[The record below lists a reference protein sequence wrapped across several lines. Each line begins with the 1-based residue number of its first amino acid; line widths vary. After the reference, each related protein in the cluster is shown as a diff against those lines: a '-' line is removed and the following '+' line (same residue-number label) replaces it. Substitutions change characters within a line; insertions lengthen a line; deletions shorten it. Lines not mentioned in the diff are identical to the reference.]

1 MSGEN
6 KIIVDENLQISDEQ
20 RQEVQEGLSSLKNWL
35 IKRRAVSKNADGE
48 PDYQI
53 ALDNLDKTQVFLTE
67 KGADRLIEAVQNG
80 ELHLTDKFIQA
91 YGGKDKAMASLQK
104 ICDKQGDN
112 NIAFNARGIVQEP
125 TVFLNLKHY
134 EQNKGHLELRSISS
148 LVTHEATH
156 AIGLKFSENMA
167 NVIVGRE
174 VNDGVEYSKY
184 RDSGKEVY
192 ARVMQLRHDLKLN
205 PEQEFT
211 LDDVSKMRQDCM
223 EKRQG
228 YQKVDGKAAPE
239 NLDTMLFERYS
250 DEQIQFLL
258 NATSEILPQQDNSLD
273 RYQLA
278 LDMKRD
284 FAASQA
290 ELRVKSQLYKTD
302 ANQILLADN
311 QNENAPK
318 VNNLSQT
325 ILQKKLQERCYS

>member
-1 MSGEN
+1 MSNNN
-6 KIIVDENLQISDEQ
+6 KIFVDEGLEISDAQ

-35 IKRRAVSKNADGE
+35 EKRRAASKNADGE
-48 PDYQI
+48 PDYQH
-53 ALDNLDKTQVFLTE
+53 ALDNLDNTKVFVTE
-67 KGADRLIEAVQNG
+67 KGADRLIEAVENS
-80 ELHLTDKFIQA
+80 ELHLTDKFVRSL
-91 YGGKDKAMASLQK
+91 GGKDKAMAHLHKLSAQ
-104 ICDKQGDN
+104 QGDN
-112 NIAFNARGIVQEP
+112 NIAFNTLGIVKEP
-125 TVFLNLKHY
+125 TVFLNLKNY
-134 EQNKGHLELRSISS
+134 EKNKGNIELRSISS

-156 AIGLKFSENMA
+156 ALGLKFSENMA
-167 NVIVGRE
+167 NVIVGKE

-211 LDDVSKMRQDCM
+211 LEDVSKMRQDCM
-223 EKRQG
+223 EKRQS
-228 YQKVDGKAAPE
+228 YQKVDGKSAPE

-250 DEQIQFLL
+250 DEQIKYLL

-278 LDMKRD
+278 DAMKRD

-311 QNENAPK
+311 QNKNAPK
-318 VNNLSQT
+318 VSNLSQT
-325 ILQKKLQERCYS
+325 LLQSKLQERYYS